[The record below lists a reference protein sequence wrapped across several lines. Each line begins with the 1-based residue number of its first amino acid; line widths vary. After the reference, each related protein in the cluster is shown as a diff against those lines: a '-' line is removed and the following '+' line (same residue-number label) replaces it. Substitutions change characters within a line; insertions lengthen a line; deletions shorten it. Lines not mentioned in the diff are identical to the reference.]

1 MAKGGMKLGEK
12 ILFGIVALIFVFA
25 VASYVMLEVVRAHST
40 KPLYQITDHF
50 NFTAEG
56 KRGSLIFRRQQCTS
70 CHKALRNGT
79 NMGLDLDGI
88 GSKRSFDYLYNFL
101 KHPEQTY
108 AAATI
113 DHGPAPKEAAY
124 VAQLPDAD
132 LHALAVFLSEDKAD
146 QGSADAPLPPRGKS
160 SFIDDMVKVWA
171 PKSWKSEF
179 TDVRTKEKSDKKEVQ
194 SDAGTK

>member
-1 MAKGGMKLGEK
+1 MAKGSMKLGEK
-12 ILFGIVALIFVFA
+12 ILFGIVALIFLFA
-25 VASYVMLEVVRAHST
+25 VASYVMLEVLRAHSE
-40 KPLYQITDHF
+40 KPLYQVTDHF

-56 KRGSLIFRRQQCTS
+56 KRGSLLFRKQQCTS

-88 GSKRSFDYLYNFL
+88 GSKRSFKYLLNFL

-108 AAATI
+108 DAATI

-124 VAQLPDAD
+124 VAKLPDAD
-132 LHALAVFLSEDKAD
+132 LHALAAFLSELKAD
-146 QGSADAPLPPRGKS
+146 QGSADSPLPPKGRS

-179 TDVRTKEKSDKKEVQ
+179 TDVRTEEKSDNKEVK
-194 SDAGTK
+194 SGTGTK

>member
-1 MAKGGMKLGEK
+1 MAKGSMKLGEK
-12 ILFGIVALIFVFA
+12 ILFGIVALIFLFA
-25 VASYVMLEVVRAHST
+25 VASYVMLETLRAHST

-56 KRGSLIFRRQQCTS
+56 KKGSMIFRKQQCTS

-88 GSKRSFDYLYNFL
+88 GSKRTLKYLYNFL

-124 VAQLPDAD
+124 VAKLPDAD

-146 QGSADAPLPPRGKS
+146 QGSADSPLPPKGRS

-171 PKSWKSEF
+171 PNSWKSEF
-179 TDVRTKEKSDKKEVQ
+179 TDVRTEEKSNKKEAK
-194 SDAGTK
+194 SGAGNE